1 MAQAAAA
8 AAPEQKQSRLGK
20 RPVDV
25 PKGVKVT
32 ISGSKVDVQGPKG
45 KLSRVFPDRI
55 AIAQEGDVCN
65 VTSSAPGT
73 DGPRLQGLGRALLA
87 SMVKG
92 CAEGYVRILD
102 LVGTG
107 YRADLKGKRLHFALG
122 LSHPVDVELPE
133 GVTCEIPKE
142 SKGAAIILTSANK
155 EVVGQLA
162 ATIRGFRPPEPY
174 GGKGVR
180 YRGEQIVRKAGKA
193 GKGRK

>member
-1 MAQAAAA
+1 MTQAAT
-8 AAPEQKQSRLGK
+8 APVQKQSRLGK

-32 ISGSKVDVQGPKG
+32 IAGSKVEVQGPKG
-45 KLSRVFPDRI
+45 KLSRVFPDSI
-55 AIAQEGDVCN
+55 AIVQEGEVCS
-65 VTSSAPGT
+65 VTSTAEGT

-92 CAEGYVRILD
+92 CAEGYTKILD

-122 LSHPVDVELPE
+122 LSHPVDVEVPD
-133 GVTCEIPKE
+133 GVSCEIPKE